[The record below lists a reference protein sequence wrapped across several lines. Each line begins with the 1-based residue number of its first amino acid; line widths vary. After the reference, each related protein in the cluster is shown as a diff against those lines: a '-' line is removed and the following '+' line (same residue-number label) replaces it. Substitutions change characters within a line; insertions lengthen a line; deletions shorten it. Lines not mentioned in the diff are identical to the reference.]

1 MGAIDGGAGVGRP
14 VGLAVVSVFTTREVT
29 MKKIVFL
36 GALVGALA
44 IPGAAAASD
53 PIILPTGQEGCVSP
67 SGDTCTY
74 TATRDGG
81 YAANGSTWTLTVA
94 IPANGDP
101 RDTNLDGKLRYV
113 FGASNAPEQ
122 GCGLWGAGA
131 VVTTNGGANA
141 TLAAG
146 NPFPGATD
154 PVIGTANDC
163 STGKIAANNPSYT
176 PVD

>member
-1 MGAIDGGAGVGRP
+1 MRKALVL
-14 VGLAVVSVFTTREVT
+14 VGL
-29 MKKIVFL
+29 
-36 GALVGALA
+36 LVGVLA
-44 IPGAAAASD
+44 TAGAASASD

-74 TATRDGG
+74 TSTRDGG
-81 YAANGSTWTLTVA
+81 YAARGTNWTLTVE

-113 FGASNAPEQ
+113 FNSSNAPEQ
-122 GCGLWGAGA
+122 GCGLYGAGST
-131 VVTTNGGANA
+131 VTTNAGADS
-141 TLAAG
+141 TIAAG

-154 PVIGTANDC
+154 AAIGNANDC
-163 STGKIAANNPSYT
+163 AAGKIAAGNPNYT

>member
-1 MGAIDGGAGVGRP
+1 MR
-14 VGLAVVSVFTTREVT
+14 
-29 MKKIVFL
+29 K
-36 GALVGALA
+36 ALVLLGLLVGVLA
-44 IPGAAAASD
+44 TVGTATASD

-74 TATRDGG
+74 TSTRDGG
-81 YAANGSTWTLTVA
+81 YAANGTTWTLTVE

-113 FGASNAPEQ
+113 FNSSNAPEQ
-122 GCGLWGAGA
+122 GCGLYGAGST
-131 VVTTNGGANA
+131 VTTNGGADSRI
-141 TLAAG
+141 AAG

-154 PVIGTANDC
+154 PVIGTSNDC
-163 STGKIAANNPSYT
+163 AAGKIAAGNSSYT